1 MKKFILALCVG
12 LMTFMLGFTLTG
24 CDNKGPVNHDVHV
37 QDSAWFSK
45 MYDQVIVNP
54 VFKSPDEAVA
64 FQMAES
70 DLKMYKDIFLSLP
83 EDILVDITNVCLK
96 KYKEVT
102 PNDIVKEYLR
112 HKEYIDYT
120 SDPPTQLQNN
130 DSLADIIQEDA
141 DISDNSAMEERQTIV
156 DNNVVNSN
164 VKSQHYKQYKDGTK

>member
-12 LMTFMLGFTLTG
+12 LMTFMLGSTLTG

-102 PNDIVKEYLR
+102 PNDIAKEYLR

-120 SDPPTQLQNN
+120 SDSSTPLQNN
-130 DSLADIIQEDA
+130 DLLADTIQEDA
-141 DISDNSAMEERQTIV
+141 DMPDNSAMEERQTIV

>member
-24 CDNKGPVNHDVHV
+24 CDNKGPVNHDAHV

-54 VFKSPDEAVA
+54 VFNSPDEAVA
-64 FQMAES
+64 FQMAELDS
-70 DLKMYKDIFLSLP
+70 KTYKDIFLSLP

-102 PNDIVKEYLR
+102 PNDIAKEYLR

-130 DSLADIIQEDA
+130 DSLANIIQEDA

-156 DNNVVNSN
+156 DNNVVNNN
-164 VKSQHYKQYKDGTK
+164 VKPQRHKQYKDGTK